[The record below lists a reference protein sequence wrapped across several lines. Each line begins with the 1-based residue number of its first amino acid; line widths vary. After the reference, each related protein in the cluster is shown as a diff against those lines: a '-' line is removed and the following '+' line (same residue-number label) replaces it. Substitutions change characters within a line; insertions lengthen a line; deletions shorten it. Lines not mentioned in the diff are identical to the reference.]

1 MVKRE
6 RTIMMGYWYYVRHL
20 GNNAVSIAAG
30 AASLHVGGGLNG
42 RGLRNNAVS
51 VASRTSTLVIGG
63 NFSGGDVGEGIH
75 LSVM

>member
-1 MVKRE
+1 M
-6 RTIMMGYWYYVRHL
+6 RHL
-20 GNNAVSIAAG
+20 GNNAVSIATG
-30 AASLHVGGGLNG
+30 ASALHVGRGLNG
-42 RGLRNNAVS
+42 RGLGNNAVS